1 MNLKNIGLYGVVK
14 DIILCLDYMEL
25 GMVLRIVKH
34 LIILGN
40 KNDWNEFVGL
50 KGRI

>member
-25 GMVLRIVKH
+25 GMVLHIVKH
-34 LIILGN
+34 LIILGD
-40 KNDWNEFVGL
+40 KIGYKEIEFN
-50 KGRI
+50 